1 MANAIIEEVKQTE
14 SAGLF
19 TIRFEGQTETEFE
32 KFMQRFKD
40 DAERQEDLSVILNLI
55 NKMLSMSGFLERF
68 FRYEGKMSD
77 RVAAMPQPTDH
88 TELRLYCL
96 RLSDSVLI
104 VGNGGVKNTRTYEE
118 SEELNGYV
126 ITLQK
131 LDKLLKQ
138 AERSGKVTIEETKIT
153 GIDKQT
159 FNL

>member
-1 MANAIIEEVKQTE
+1 M
-14 SAGLF
+14 
-19 TIRFEGQTETEFE
+19 
-32 KFMQRFKD
+32 
-40 DAERQEDLSVILNLI
+40 SVILNLI
-55 NKMLSMSGFLERF
+55 NKMLAMSGFLERF

-77 RVAAMPQPTDH
+77 RVVAMPQPTDH
-88 TELRLYCL
+88 VELRLYCL

-104 VGNGGVKNTRTYEE
+104 VGNDGVKNTHTYEE
-118 SEELNGYV
+118 SDELSGYV

-131 LDKLLKQ
+131 LDMLLKQ

>member
-14 SAGLF
+14 NAGLF

-55 NKMLSMSGFLERF
+55 TKMLTVSGFLERL

-104 VGNGGVKNTRTYEE
+104 VGNGGVKNARTYEE

-131 LDKLLKQ
+131 LDRLLKQ
-138 AERSGKVTIEETKIT
+138 AEKCGKVTIEETKIT

>member
-14 SAGLF
+14 NAGLF

-55 NKMLSMSGFLERF
+55 NKMLAMSGFLERF

-77 RVAAMPQPTDH
+77 RVVAMPQPTDH
-88 TELRLYCL
+88 VELRLYCL

-118 SEELNGYV
+118 SDELSGYV

-131 LDKLLKQ
+131 LDMLLKQ

>member
-1 MANAIIEEVKQTE
+1 
-14 SAGLF
+14 
-19 TIRFEGQTETEFE
+19 
-32 KFMQRFKD
+32 
-40 DAERQEDLSVILNLI
+40 
-55 NKMLSMSGFLERF
+55 
-68 FRYEGKMSD
+68 MSD

-104 VGNGGVKNTRTYEE
+104 VGNGGVKSTHTYEE

-138 AERSGKVTIEETKIT
+138 AERNGKVTIEETKIT

>member
-14 SAGLF
+14 NAGLF

-55 NKMLSMSGFLERF
+55 NKMLTMSGFLERL
-68 FRYEGKMSD
+68 FRYVGKMSD

>member
-1 MANAIIEEVKQTE
+1 
-14 SAGLF
+14 
-19 TIRFEGQTETEFE
+19 
-32 KFMQRFKD
+32 
-40 DAERQEDLSVILNLI
+40 
-55 NKMLSMSGFLERF
+55 
-68 FRYEGKMSD
+68 
-77 RVAAMPQPTDH
+77 MPQPTDH
-88 TELRLYCL
+88 VELRLYCL

-118 SEELNGYV
+118 SDELSGYV

-131 LDKLLKQ
+131 LDMLLKQ